1 MEDYPETII
10 PPLLGLPLEVLSK
23 YCEEKKKP
31 TFNQFVASNQDKF
44 VQWSI
49 DIAAMKGT
57 TLHGVWFERYRKQLK
72 YEKAKYAKPRK
83 SKYNNLIWNTIMT
96 RVTTRR
102 RLRGDYNEGRLV
114 LLNDASAATTRE
126 ARRLFENPN
135 NSNSSGDGSNS
146 GPSESTSPNSSE
158 QNNNHDEDGEAL
170 DDHEDNDD
178 DDDEQEE
185 YVDNMPLAT
194 LAMKKLSNKFKSSDM
209 DTLMNLMKNGDDILS
224 RANNHIIKLI
234 SQKHLTEV
242 EEETIK

>member
-1 MEDYPETII
+1 M
-10 PPLLGLPLEVLSK
+10 
-23 YCEEKKKP
+23 
-31 TFNQFVASNQDKF
+31 
-44 VQWSI
+44 
-49 DIAAMKGT
+49 
-57 TLHGVWFERYRKQLK
+57 
-72 YEKAKYAKPRK
+72 
-83 SKYNNLIWNTIMT
+83 
-96 RVTTRR
+96 
-102 RLRGDYNEGRLV
+102 V

-194 LAMKKLSNKFKSSDM
+194 LAMKKVKYFKD
-209 DTLMNLMKNGDDILS
+209 LIKNNYIILLCT
-224 RANNHIIKLI
+224 NTCLFI
-234 SQKHLTEV
+234 V
-242 EEETIK
+242 V